1 MILNVLSVIHRLNLK
16 DQLVMKNI
24 QYVVMYLWED
34 CGVPLLQFSTV
45 VDFIQRITESRAII
59 VT

>member
-1 MILNVLSVIHRLNLK
+1 
-16 DQLVMKNI
+16 
-24 QYVVMYLWED
+24 MYLWED